1 MRGHAGSTM
10 LSGPSQ
16 VFEFVCQQTGRCCRS
31 RWKVELT
38 HYDRVALVAKARGT
52 PLEAAVAAG
61 VIADDGPADPTAA
74 VEDYER
80 TYHLTK
86 CADGCSFLDGN
97 RCSLHAGL
105 GAEAL
110 PDPCRNFPVIAVATA
125 WGTEVGYNLTCPHA
139 IALTARSPFRIERN
153 DDWERPLDPQQTR
166 ASMIPPPEGWRAF
179 RAARSSAIAALA
191 NEGEADLM
199 ARVAAAMRAVVPG
212 AWSAESTAA
221 WCDALALEAR
231 IAESVGEAAP
241 FLRTWGEPLAAAPA
255 WSKIGE
261 GLTAVLALDQ
271 REALARY
278 LQHTLHTI
286 YFRTGLPAARAYPFA
301 LAAFAAAARMV
312 PALALAYPRGPLEAA
327 IVLVEMGL
335 FGDLRS
341 LAALTLPPSAPP
353 NRL

>member
-1 MRGHAGSTM
+1 M

-31 RWKVELT
+31 KWKVELT

-52 PLEAAVAAG
+52 PLEAAVMAG
-61 VIADDGPADPTAA
+61 VIADEDVGAEAA
-74 VEDYER
+74 EDYER

-86 CADGCSFLDGN
+86 CADGCSFLDGD
-97 RCSLHAGL
+97 RCSLHAAL

-110 PDPCRNFPVIAVATA
+110 PDPCRNFPVIAVSTA

-179 RAARSSAIAALA
+179 RASRGAAIAALA
-191 NEGEADLM
+191 EPGESGQSELM
-199 ARVAAAMRAVVPG
+199 ARVAVAMQAVVPG
-212 AWSAESTAA
+212 AWTPESTAA
-221 WCDALALEAR
+221 WCDALALDAR
-231 IAESVGEAAP
+231 IAESVAEAAP
-241 FLRTWGEPLAAAPA
+241 FLRTWGEPLAEPPA
-255 WSKIGE
+255 WSSLAE
-261 GLTAVLALDQ
+261 GLAAVEALGR

-278 LQHTLHTI
+278 LQHTLHTV
-286 YFRTGLPAARAYPFA
+286 YFRTGLPSARAYAFA

-312 PALALAYPRGPLEAA
+312 PALTASYANPKGDPLAAA

-341 LAALTLPPSAPP
+341 LATLTLPPSPP
-353 NRL
+353 A